1 MDLAVIILAAGKGER
16 MQSELP
22 KVLHPLMGQPLL
34 AHVLNAA
41 RVLKPKKQMV
51 VVGYKAQEV
60 KTAFVDEKNIQW
72 VLQPKQLGTAHAV
85 LCASQEL
92 KRFRGKVLILYG
104 DVPLLKSST
113 LQLLLNTAWEKKAN
127 LVLATTQLE
136 NPTGY
141 GRIVRNGRGEIARI
155 VEEKEATPG
164 EKVIKEI
171 NPGIY
176 LLDASLLDI
185 LKTIQK
191 SVGKK
196 EYYLTD
202 LVSESLRAG
211 KSVATCLLKDSR
223 EVLGVNTKPQLAQ
236 ATAILKNRIQQEWLE
251 KGVVMMAPESIWIDA
266 PVQIESDVLLHP
278 GVILQGKTH
287 IRQGAEI
294 LAYSVIEDCEVGEGA
309 RVGPFAHLRPG
320 SVVGRGSHVG
330 NFVELK
336 KTILGDGVK
345 ANHLAY
351 LGDAIIGDRANIGA
365 GTITCNYDGM
375 EKHKTLVGEEAFIGS
390 DSQLVAPVKIGKK
403 AYVGAG
409 TTVTKD
415 IPAGALAISR
425 VEQHH
430 ILNWKKKK

>member
-22 KVLHPLMGQPLL
+22 KVLHSLLGEPLL
-34 AHVLNAA
+34 AHVLNTA
-41 RVLKPKKQMV
+41 RVLKPKKQVV

-60 KTAFVDEKNIQW
+60 KATFAEEKNILW

-85 LCASQEL
+85 LCTSAEL

-113 LQLLLNTAWEKKAN
+113 LQLLLSTAWEKKAD

-136 NPTGY
+136 NPNGY
-141 GRIVRNGRGEIARI
+141 GRIVRNARGEIARI

-185 LKTIQK
+185 LKKIQK
-191 SVGKK
+191 SAAKK

-211 KSVATCLLKDSR
+211 KSVATCFLKDSR
-223 EVLGVNTKPQLAQ
+223 EVLGVNTKSQLAQ
-236 ATAILKNRIQQEWLE
+236 ATAILRSRIQQEWLE
-251 KGVVMMAPESIWIDA
+251 KGVVMIAPESTWIDA
-266 PVQIESDVLLHP
+266 QVQIGSDVVLHP
-278 GVILQGKTH
+278 GVILQGKTR
-287 IRQGAEI
+287 IKQGAEI

-320 SVVGRGSHVG
+320 SVVGRGAHVG

-336 KTILGDGVK
+336 KTILGEGAK

-365 GTITCNYDGM
+365 GTITCNYDGL
-375 EKHKTLVGEEAFIGS
+375 EKHKTFVGEEAFIGS

-403 AYVGAG
+403 AYVGSG

-415 IPAGALAISR
+415 VPAGALAISR

-430 ILNWKKKK
+430 ILNWRKKK